1 LDQDEAI
8 YTVINGDDIQALA
21 IKEEDLQK
29 VFLWFIKIIF
39 TSLTF
44 ESLD

>member
-1 LDQDEAI
+1 LDQDEAT

-29 VFLWFIKIIF
+29 VFYGL
-39 TSLTF
+39 
-44 ESLD
+44 